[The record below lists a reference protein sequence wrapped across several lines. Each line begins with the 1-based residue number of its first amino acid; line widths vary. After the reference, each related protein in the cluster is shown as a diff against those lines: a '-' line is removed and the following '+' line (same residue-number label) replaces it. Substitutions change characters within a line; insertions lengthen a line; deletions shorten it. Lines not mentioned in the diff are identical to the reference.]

1 MIKLSERFDFN
12 EILILVSIVV
22 CVSVLIYSIWTFY
35 KFLIK
40 SMFSKKYGIGKLPRS
55 IKIRRLKDGEKQRNY
70 FVLKYPY
77 WENSKKDGTADRRI
91 KNNVIIWR
99 KSKLY
104 IDMFKLISLDPSDI
118 VYLVR
123 ELRSNGVDIAL
134 CKEERLKYNKIF
146 KQKETFSSNSGIQ
159 DIINYYEENPTNF
172 EKLCAELFNRMGYES
187 KVTPKT
193 NDGGYDILL
202 SQNNQRTIV
211 ECKCYSMQHK
221 IGRPAV
227 QKLVGANSTILA
239 DRMIFITTSDFS
251 ENAVV
256 YAHEADVELI
266 NGCKLLELLKQYDF
280 LVQQEIE
287 VDMSECQLK
296 VSDMRPYIPKDIYK
310 RYFC

>member
-55 IKIRRLKDGEKQRNY
+55 IKIKRLKDGEKQRNY

-134 CKEERLKYNKIF
+134 CKEERVKYNKIF

-159 DIINYYEENPTNF
+159 DIINYYEENPTN
-172 EKLCAELFNRMGYES
+172 G
-187 KVTPKT
+187 V
-193 NDGGYDILL
+193 
-202 SQNNQRTIV
+202 
-211 ECKCYSMQHK
+211 
-221 IGRPAV
+221 
-227 QKLVGANSTILA
+227 
-239 DRMIFITTSDFS
+239 
-251 ENAVV
+251 
-256 YAHEADVELI
+256 
-266 NGCKLLELLKQYDF
+266 
-280 LVQQEIE
+280 
-287 VDMSECQLK
+287 
-296 VSDMRPYIPKDIYK
+296 
-310 RYFC
+310 

>member
-1 MIKLSERFDFN
+1 MIKLSESFDFN
-12 EILILVSIVV
+12 EIFILVGIVV
-22 CVSVLIYSIWTFY
+22 CTSILIYSIWTFY
-35 KFLIK
+35 NLFIK

-55 IKIRRLKDGEKQRNY
+55 IKIKRLKDGEKQRNY

-104 IDMFKLISLDPSDI
+104 IDMFMLISLDPSDI
-118 VYLVR
+118 VFVVR

-134 CKEERLKYNKIF
+134 CKEERLKYNKMF
-146 KQKETFSSNSGIQ
+146 KQKETFSSNSSIQ
-159 DIINYYEENPTNF
+159 DIIDYYEENPTNF

-211 ECKCYSMQHK
+211 ECKCYSM
-221 IGRPAV
+221 
-227 QKLVGANSTILA
+227 LA
-239 DRMIFITTSDFS
+239 L
-251 ENAVV
+251 
-256 YAHEADVELI
+256 YQVEEGKPVL
-266 NGCKLLELLKQYDF
+266 
-280 LVQQEIE
+280 
-287 VDMSECQLK
+287 
-296 VSDMRPYIPKDIYK
+296 
-310 RYFC
+310 